1 MEAPLPWERLLW
13 SGRSWSAPL
22 TRYVLTDFR
31 LIVIGR
37 RLTDEIAIEDIKEI
51 RSVHSLAGR
60 LSGTA
65 TLVVH
70 SRNPRQPPLV
80 LSHIRHALPVQGV
93 LQILTGD
100 RRPPPTDAAET
111 LRQMLAWEPRA
122 FRRRMRRR
130 LLAATAL
137 TTAIF
142 GVAIGVHG
150 TPAQVEY
157 PADDEVYP
165 SGHKKD
171 QRAIAEF
178 METQVLPWARTALAP
193 VVGGPDRV
201 TCETCHGP
209 QPEARH
215 WAMPAVAALPKPDV
229 VGRGWERYNST
240 MDAQMRNAVYGYLAE
255 SDNQATAAH
264 MREVVMPG
272 IARLLH
278 RPAYDF
284 TRSYEYNRTHFAI
297 GCYHCHRVK

>member
-1 MEAPLPWERLLW
+1 MDVQLPWERLLW

-31 LIVIGR
+31 LIAIGR
-37 RLTDEIAIEDIKEI
+37 YETDEIAIEDIGAM
-51 RSVHSLAGR
+51 RSSRSLPGR
-60 LSGTA
+60 LLGTS
-65 TLVVH
+65 TVVVS
-70 SRNPRQPPLV
+70 SRNPRQRPLV
-80 LSHIRHALPVQGV
+80 LRNIRHALSVEGT
-93 LQILTGD
+93 LQILTSD
-100 RRPPPTDAAET
+100 RRPPSTEAADT
-111 LRQMLAWEPRA
+111 LRRMLAWEPRA
-122 FRRRMRRR
+122 FRRRVGRR
-130 LLAATAL
+130 LLAGAMITAT
-137 TTAIF
+137 IF

-171 QRAIAEF
+171 QREIAAF
-178 METQVLPWARTALAP
+178 MEAEVLPWARVALAP
-193 VVGGPDRV
+193 VVGGADRV

-209 QPEARH
+209 QPERRQ

-229 VGRGWERYNST
+229 VERGWERYNT
-240 MDAQMRNAVYGYLAE
+240 TLDAQFRNAVYGYLAE
-255 SDNQATAAH
+255 SDRQPTAAH
-264 MREVVMPG
+264 MREIVMPG

-297 GCYHCHRVK
+297 GCYHCHQVK

>member
-1 MEAPLPWERLLW
+1 MEVPLPWERLLW

-31 LIVIGR
+31 LVAVARGAA
-37 RLTDEIAIEDIKEI
+37 DEIALEDISEI
-51 RSVHSLAGR
+51 RSQRSMGGR
-60 LSGTA
+60 LLGAS
-65 TLVVH
+65 TLVVYR
-70 SRNPRQPPLV
+70 RNRRRPPFILRN
-80 LSHIRHALPVQGV
+80 IRHALSVGGV
-93 LQILTGD
+93 LQILASEH
-100 RRPPPTDAAET
+100 RPASTDS

-122 FRRRMRRR
+122 FRRRVRRR
-130 LLAATAL
+130 LLAGAAL
-137 TTAIF
+137 TSAIF

-150 TPAQVEY
+150 TPAQVDY

-165 SGHKKD
+165 GGRKKEE
-171 QRAIAEF
+171 RAIAEF
-178 METQVLPWARTALAP
+178 METRVMPWARTALGP

-209 QPEARH
+209 HPQDRG

-229 VGRGWERYNST
+229 VDRGWERYNSN
-240 MDAQMRNAVYGYLAE
+240 MDAQIRNAVYGYIAE
-255 SDNQATAAH
+255 SDNQATAAY